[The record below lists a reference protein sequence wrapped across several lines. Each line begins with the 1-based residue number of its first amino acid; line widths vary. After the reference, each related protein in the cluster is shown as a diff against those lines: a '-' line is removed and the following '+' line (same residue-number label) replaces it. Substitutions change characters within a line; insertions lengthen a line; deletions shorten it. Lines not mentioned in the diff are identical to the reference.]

1 MPVSITAGKFPTF
14 EECAVGTNCIS
25 PAPSQGFR
33 RCRNPINAADRA
45 TASTIRQNIMSCI
58 TKPGRSIEDD
68 ELRDYAVLSCCKR
81 WHRDQVVNED
91 IMSELVSRW
100 RNELTE
106 QRRRYI
112 LATRIATEPRRR
124 TPLRFEVYNPAPS
137 MLEIISRPLEAHD
150 QDGRQ
155 RSLYCASR
163 TSDPGFL
170 KISQHRTASLF
181 RHVEQMQSCSGEGNR
196 AKMDFSIKTSNA
208 HRAKNLLYGELQS
221 SRRQEHTCRDPQCGQ
236 KHKDWFEI
244 NLNQAKRVMG
254 RWANWMDHAQ
264 PYDDEG
270 QLRSQWKHYCQTLD
284 AEGIPITS
292 QKLYRAWLDGLV
304 EDEDSD
310 EDESSDEYSSEEDST
325 DDEVSHVGGE
335 NEPEENDCPICFDTM
350 ANPARTTCGHEFCAD
365 CIAEVFRRDNR
376 CPLCRAELVDGVVGQ
391 DEVAEIPMQ
400 NTTNAR

>member
-1 MPVSITAGKFPTF
+1 MPVSITADKFPTF
-14 EECAVGTNCIS
+14 EECGVGSNCIS

-100 RNELTE
+100 RKELAE
-106 QRRRYI
+106 QRRRNSVE
-112 LATRIATEPRRR
+112 TRRAAESRKR
-124 TPLRFEVYNPAPS
+124 TPPRFEVYDPMPS
-137 MLEIISRPLEAHD
+137 MLEIISRPLTAQD
-150 QDGRQ
+150 QDERE

-163 TSDPGFL
+163 TSDPGFY
-170 KISQHRTASLF
+170 KISYHLSGSLF
-181 RHVEQMQSCSGEGNR
+181 RQVEQMQSCAGAGNSVR
-196 AKMDFSIKTSNA
+196 MDFSMRTLNA
-208 HRAKNLLYGELQS
+208 RRAQVLLYTELQR
-221 SRRQEHTCRDPQCGQ
+221 SRRQERTCRDSQCKK
-236 KHKDWFEI
+236 KHGDWFEI
-244 NLNQAKRVMG
+244 NLNEAKRIMG

-270 QLRSQWKHYCQTLD
+270 QLRSQWQCYCQVLH
-284 AEGIPITS
+284 AEGSPTTS

-325 DDEVSHVGGE
+325 DDEASHFGGE
-335 NEPEENDCPICFDTM
+335 NEPEENDCPICFETM

>member
-25 PAPSQGFR
+25 PAPSKGFR
-33 RCRNPINAADRA
+33 RCLLSINWGDRTA
-45 TASTIRQNIMSCI
+45 ASTIRQHIMSCI
-58 TKPGRSIEDD
+58 TADEFSIQDAD
-68 ELRDYAVLSCCKR
+68 LREYAVLSCCKR
-81 WHRDQVVNED
+81 WHRDQVRNED

-100 RNELTE
+100 RKELTE

-124 TPLRFEVYNPAPS
+124 TPLRFEVYDPAPS

-181 RHVEQMQSCSGEGNR
+181 RHVEQMQSCSGAGNR
-196 AKMDFSIKTSNA
+196 AKMDFSIRTSNA
-208 HRAKNLLYGELQS
+208 HRAKNLLYRELQP
-221 SRRQEHTCRDPQCGQ
+221 SRRQEHTCRDPRCGQ

-254 RWANWMDHAQ
+254 RWGNWMDHAQ

-270 QLRSQWKHYCQTLD
+270 QLRSQWKLYCQTLD
-284 AEGIPITS
+284 AEGSPITS
-292 QKLYRAWLDGLV
+292 QKLYQAWLDGLV
-304 EDEDSD
+304 GEEESD
-310 EDESSDEYSSEEDST
+310 EDETTDEDSSDEDST
-325 DDEVSHVGGE
+325 VEQD
-335 NEPEENDCPICFDTM
+335 DCPICLDTM
-350 ANPARTTCGHEFCAD
+350 TDPARTSCGHEYCAD
-365 CIAEVFRRDNR
+365 CIAQVFMRDNR

-391 DEVAEIPMQ
+391 DQVAEIPMQ
-400 NTTNAR
+400 NTTNVR